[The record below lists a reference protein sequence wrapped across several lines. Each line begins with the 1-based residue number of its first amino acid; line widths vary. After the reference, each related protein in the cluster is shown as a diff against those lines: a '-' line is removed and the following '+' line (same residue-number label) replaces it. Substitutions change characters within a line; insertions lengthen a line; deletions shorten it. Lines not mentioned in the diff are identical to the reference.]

1 MLILCA
7 GLRLRWWRRCGC
19 AAALCLGL
27 GAPIEGNG
35 APKVEDK
42 SAGDDLFAGG
52 LVPSLELQIPPEG
65 MQVLREYHQVF
76 RQPRPERIDVPVTI
90 REGDRV
96 YTNVA
101 VHLKGSF
108 TYQDI
113 DRKPSL
119 TLKFDKFAPGQRFH
133 GLEKISLNNSVQ
145 APSYL
150 SEALARSLFTDL
162 GVPSPRAG
170 HAFVR
175 INGRMAGL
183 YVLFEGWNKQFLRRH
198 FESTKGNLYDGG
210 SGGDI
215 TKMLKVDCGENPQD
229 RSDLKELVAAAREAS
244 LSNRLARL
252 QRVLDVEKFRT
263 FSALEILLVHW
274 DGYCAGGPN
283 NYRVFHDAA
292 RDKIVFM
299 PHGMDQLFG
308 VSSSIDFSVTPNW
321 HGLVARGLFSIP
333 QERRRL
339 QERLATL
346 LTNEFRVANLL

>member
-52 LVPSLELQIPPEG
+52 LVSSLGLQIPPG
-65 MQVLREYHQVF
+65 GIQVLSEYHPVF
-76 RQPRPERIDVPVTI
+76 RQPRSER
-90 REGDRV
+90 
-96 YTNVA
+96 
-101 VHLKGSF
+101 
-108 TYQDI
+108 
-113 DRKPSL
+113 
-119 TLKFDKFAPGQRFH
+119 
-133 GLEKISLNNSVQ
+133 
-145 APSYL
+145 
-150 SEALARSLFTDL
+150 
-162 GVPSPRAG
+162 
-170 HAFVR
+170 
-175 INGRMAGL
+175 L

-198 FESTKGNLYDGG
+198 CESTKGNLYDGG